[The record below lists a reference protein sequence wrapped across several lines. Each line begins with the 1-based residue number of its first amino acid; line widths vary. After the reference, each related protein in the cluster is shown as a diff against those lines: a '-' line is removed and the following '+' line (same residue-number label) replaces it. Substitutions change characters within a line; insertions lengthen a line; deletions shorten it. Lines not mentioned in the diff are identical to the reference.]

1 MPERP
6 PAVVASTP
14 EGVLRDLETS
24 DDNKDDTIED
34 ATEDAE
40 PSDDDDDD
48 DDDDDTLD
56 SVPSSSAARQE
67 ARPLATAIK
76 RPKRLQR
83 RPAKIAALASAQPG
97 NPRCRLWCRRNRNM
111 PPRLG
116 NPRTG
121 TIVRRTPRMTT
132 APHESLRYFRLM
144 CRDLVHARKIIFL
157 ISDLISA

>member
-56 SVPSSSAARQE
+56 SVPSSSAARKE

-83 RPAKIAALASAQPG
+83 RPAKIAALASAP
-97 NPRCRLWCRRNRNM
+97 
-111 PPRLG
+111 
-116 NPRTG
+116 
-121 TIVRRTPRMTT
+121 
-132 APHESLRYFRLM
+132 
-144 CRDLVHARKIIFL
+144 ARKPTMPVVV
-157 ISDLISA
+157 SSRRKHASPSGQSPDRDHSKEDPPDDHGPT